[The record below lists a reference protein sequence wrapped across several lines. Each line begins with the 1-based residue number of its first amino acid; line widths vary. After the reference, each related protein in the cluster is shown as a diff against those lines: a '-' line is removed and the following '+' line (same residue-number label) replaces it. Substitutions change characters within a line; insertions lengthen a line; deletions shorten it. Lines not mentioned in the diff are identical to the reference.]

1 MITSILYPSKEVFRW
16 KPKEPSSLSKTD
28 ERSLLKRKKKEV
40 STMLFVTQP
49 DYLPRIPRDDEC
61 GSGSIVD
68 EVFRIVDG
76 MILY

>member
-1 MITSILYPSKEVFRW
+1 
-16 KPKEPSSLSKTD
+16 
-28 ERSLLKRKKKEV
+28 
-40 STMLFVTQP
+40 MLFVTQP